1 MYINK
6 LNAIV
11 DEYNNTNNRTI
22 KMKPADVKPN
32 TYFDFDIE
40 SKDKDPRFEVGDCVR
55 ISKYK
60 NIFAKCFILNLYKEV
75 FMIKKVKNPV
85 TWAYAIEDLNG
96 EDIVGTFSEKELWN
110 IYKTEFRVKK

>member
-32 TYFDFDIE
+32 TYFHFDIE

-60 NIFAKCFILNLYKEV
+60 NIFAKCFILNLYEV

-85 TWAYAIEDLNG
+85 TWAYAIG
-96 EDIVGTFSEKELWN
+96 EDIVGTF
-110 IYKTEFRVKK
+110 